1 MYAHELPD
9 AESHTN
15 GSGCAVGRRL
25 EQQVARH
32 VAAISTVQKLSPGRS
47 LFSEGERAEHVFEV
61 IHGTLRLY
69 KLLSDGRRQITGFLS
84 SDRLLGLANEGLYLY
99 TAEAITEVALR
110 RYSRTGFTRL
120 ADQVPSFARRLI
132 TLTTNELCAA
142 QDQMLLLGRKTAVE
156 KVASFLLQRA
166 NEHGTDCRRSVQI
179 PMTRSDI
186 ADYLGLTIET
196 VSRTFTRLRHE
207 GMIDLPSSS
216 CVKILDRDQLEKLA
230 AGDGPEARNFRS

>member
-1 MYAHELPD
+1 MYVHELPD
-9 AESHTN
+9 AKSHTN
-15 GSGCAVGRRL
+15 GSGRAVSRRL
-25 EQQVARH
+25 EQQVAKH
-32 VAAISTVQKLSPGRS
+32 VAAMSTVQKLAPGRS
-47 LFSEGERAEHVFEV
+47 LFSEGNRAEHVFEV

-120 ADQVPSFARRLI
+120 ADEMPSFARRLI
-132 TLTTNELCAA
+132 VLTANELCAA
-142 QDQMLLLGRKTAVE
+142 QDQMLLLGRKAAIE
-156 KVASFLLQRA
+156 KLASFLLQLA
-166 NEHGTDCRRSVQI
+166 NEYRTDRRRHVQI

-196 VSRTFTRLRHE
+196 VSRMFTRLRHE
-207 GMIDLPSSS
+207 GTIDLPSSS
-216 CVKILDRDQLEKLA
+216 CVEILDRGQLEKFA
-230 AGDGPEARNFRS
+230 AGE